1 MQFEIKL
8 ISNSKLDTINLASYI
23 AKFLSKSSLILLTGD
38 LGAGKTTFTQGIAK
52 GLGISENVISPTFNI
67 LKCYFHDPINLYHI
81 DAYRLKDQDHNI
93 GLEEFIE
100 GDGVCVIEWPIYI
113 KELIQLNTYLKVNL
127 ELISGD
133 KRKITISSNSLSYK
147 NLFEELNK
155 KYV

>member
-23 AKFLSKSSLILLTGD
+23 AKFLSKGSLILLTGD
-38 LGAGKTTFTQGIAK
+38 VGAGKTTFTQGIAK

-67 LKCYFHDPINLYHI
+67 LKCYFHNPINLYHI

-113 KELIQLNTYLKVNL
+113 KELIQPNTYLKVNL
-127 ELISGD
+127 ELILGD

>member
-23 AKFLSKSSLILLTGD
+23 AKFLSKGSVSLLTGEF
-38 LGAGKTTFTQGIAK
+38 GAGKTTFTQGIAK

-100 GDGVCVIEWPIYI
+100 GDGVCLIEWPIYI

>member
-23 AKFLSKSSLILLTGD
+23 AKFLSKGSLILLTGD
-38 LGAGKTTFTQGIAK
+38 LGAVKTTFTQGIAK

-113 KELIQLNTYLKVNL
+113 KELIQPNTYLKVNL
-127 ELISGD
+127 ELILGD

>member
-8 ISNSKLDTINLASYI
+8 ISNSKLDTINLASFI
-23 AKFLSKSSLILLTGD
+23 AKFLSKGSLILLTGD

-67 LKCYFHDPINLYHI
+67 LKCYFHDPINLFHI

-113 KELIQLNTYLKVNL
+113 KELIQPNTYLKVNL
-127 ELISGD
+127 ELILGD

>member
-23 AKFLSKSSLILLTGD
+23 AKFLSKGSLILLTGD

-133 KRKITISSNSLSYK
+133 KRKITISSNSLSNK

>member
-23 AKFLSKSSLILLTGD
+23 AKFLSKGSLILLTGD
-38 LGAGKTTFTQGIAK
+38 LGAGKTTFTQGLAK

-67 LKCYFHDPINLYHI
+67 LKCYFHNPINLYHI

-113 KELIQLNTYLKVNL
+113 KELIQPNTYLKVNL
-127 ELISGD
+127 ELIFGD

>member
-23 AKFLSKSSLILLTGD
+23 AKFLSKGSLILLTGD

-67 LKCYFHDPINLYHI
+67 LKCYFHNPINLYHI

-113 KELIQLNTYLKVNL
+113 KELIQPNTYVKVNL
-127 ELISGD
+127 ELILGD

>member
-23 AKFLSKSSLILLTGD
+23 AKFLSNGSLILLTGD

-113 KELIQLNTYLKVNL
+113 KELIQPNTYLKVNL
-127 ELISGD
+127 ELIFGD

>member
-23 AKFLSKSSLILLTGD
+23 AKFLSKGSLILLTGD

-127 ELISGD
+127 ELILGD

>member
-23 AKFLSKSSLILLTGD
+23 ARFLSKGSLILLTGD

-127 ELISGD
+127 ELILGD

>member
-23 AKFLSKSSLILLTGD
+23 AKFLSKGSLILLTGD

>member
-113 KELIQLNTYLKVNL
+113 KELIQPNTYLKVNL
-127 ELISGD
+127 ELIFGD

>member
-23 AKFLSKSSLILLTGD
+23 AKFLSKGSLILLTGD

-52 GLGISENVISPTFNI
+52 GLGISENVISPTFNL

-113 KELIQLNTYLKVNL
+113 KELIQPNTYLKINL
-127 ELISGD
+127 ELILGD

>member
-23 AKFLSKSSLILLTGD
+23 AKFLSKGSLILLTGD

-113 KELIQLNTYLKVNL
+113 KELIQPNTYLKVNL
-127 ELISGD
+127 ELILGD

>member
-8 ISNSKLDTINLASYI
+8 ISNSKLDTINLASYV
-23 AKFLSKSSLILLTGD
+23 AKFLSKGSLILLTGD

-113 KELIQLNTYLKVNL
+113 KELIQPNTYLKVNL
-127 ELISGD
+127 ELIFGD

>member
-23 AKFLSKSSLILLTGD
+23 AKFLSKGSLILLTGD

-52 GLGISENVISPTFNI
+52 GLGINENVISPTFNI

-113 KELIQLNTYLKVNL
+113 KELIQPNTYLKVNL

-133 KRKITISSNSLSYK
+133 KRKITISSNCLSYK

>member
-23 AKFLSKSSLILLTGD
+23 AKFLSKGSLILLTGD

-67 LKCYFHDPINLYHI
+67 LKCYFHNPINLYHI

-113 KELIQLNTYLKVNL
+113 KELIQPNTYLKVNL
-127 ELISGD
+127 ELIFGD

-147 NLFEELNK
+147 NL
-155 KYV
+155 

>member
-23 AKFLSKSSLILLTGD
+23 AKFLSKGSLILLTGD

-67 LKCYFHDPINLYHI
+67 LKCYFHNPINLYHI

-113 KELIQLNTYLKVNL
+113 KELIQPNTYLKVNL
-127 ELISGD
+127 ELIFGD

>member
-8 ISNSKLDTINLASYI
+8 ISNSKLDTINLASFI
-23 AKFLSKSSLILLTGD
+23 AKFLSKGSLILLTGD

-113 KELIQLNTYLKVNL
+113 KELIQPNTYLKVNL
-127 ELISGD
+127 ELILGD

>member
-23 AKFLSKSSLILLTGD
+23 AKFLSKGSLILLTGD

-113 KELIQLNTYLKVNL
+113 KELIQPNTYLKVNL
-127 ELISGD
+127 ELIFGD